1 MFTSILNES
10 ILGLQPILGL
20 QSRLVGVMALSLL
33 LAWRWRWRDYLL
45 PWKINRWLRRGENIQ
60 DVPAPAMDAQEGIS
74 AFARPLPRASV
85 VIPCCNQA
93 DTLRENLPAFLNQDL
108 SAFEIIIVD
117 EASTDETRALINHLS
132 SEHSNLRY
140 TFVPASSRYL
150 DRRKLAITLGVR
162 AARAPWVVLTEAD
175 CQPADVSWLR
185 LMASRFSDES
195 DFVLGYAN
203 YVDDGTQMSRSA
215 IFNRLRR
222 QLLRYRAAFGT
233 HRMWSRQFAT
243 PVGKAFGGDVS
254 NMAVRKSWFMA
265 NKGYADSLNVSCG
278 EDDLLVD
285 ALSCKSRTLVEVRPE
300 ATIMQ
305 RLPSRPLL
313 VAQQTAH
320 REALRR
326 LSWRGRLFRYRES
339 AATWMTWLFLLAL
352 MAYLLLRVEVL
363 VETQKYATDDIPYD
377 ASVFLLMIL
386 DVVLPGWFLR
396 RCTDSLGERRFCWL
410 GLWGRLLAQ
419 PFYTLTEKMR
429 HFGRRHDFVRR

>member
-1 MFTSILNES
+1 MFTSILND
-10 ILGLQPILGL
+10 LYCVL
-20 QSRLVGVMALSLL
+20 QSWLIGVMVLSLL
-33 LAWRWRWRDYLL
+33 LAFRWRWRDYLL
-45 PWKINRWLRRGENIQ
+45 PWKINHWLRGKESTQ
-60 DVPAPAMDAQEGIS
+60 ETPKPALDMQAGLS

-93 DTLRENLPAFLNQDL
+93 DTLRKNLPAFLKQDL

-117 EASTDETRALINHLS
+117 EASTDETRALVNHLS
-132 SEHSNLRY
+132 SEYSNLRY
-140 TFVPASSRYL
+140 TFVPASSRYV

-175 CQPADVSWLR
+175 CQPADASWLR
-185 LMASRFSDES
+185 LLTSRFSDEY

-203 YVDDGTQMSRSA
+203 YVDDGMQMSRDA

-233 HRMWSRQFAT
+233 HRFWSRQFAV

-254 NMAVRKSWFMA
+254 NMAVRKSWFME

-285 ALSCKSRTLVEVRPE
+285 ALSRKSRTLIEVRPE
-300 ATIMQ
+300 TAILQ
-305 RLPSRPLL
+305 SLPSRPILE
-313 VAQQTAH
+313 AQQAAQ
-320 REALRR
+320 REAIRR
-326 LSWRGRLFRYRES
+326 LSWRGRFFRYRES
-339 AATWMTWLFLLAL
+339 AATWMTWLFLLSL
-352 MAYLLLRVEVL
+352 VAYLLLRAKSL
-363 VETQKYATDDIPYD
+363 VEIQEYTIDDIPYD
-377 ASVFLLMIL
+377 ASVFLLMLL

-410 GLWGRLLAQ
+410 GLWLRLLAQ
-419 PFYTLTEKMR
+419 PFYTLSEKLR